1 MRKYLI
7 VAILMAS
14 LGLSFDVLAQ
24 ANKGP
29 NGGLVVSSQGHP
41 IEFVLKGQELT
52 FYLIDDD
59 GTPLATKGLR
69 GRAVV
74 QDGGKTVTIALQP
87 AAPNMLVGK
96 AEAPIGAK
104 ARVVFSTN
112 VHGHALTARYV
123 TE

>member
-1 MRKYLI
+1 MLKYVFVGMLAALI
-7 VAILMAS
+7 V
-14 LGLSFDVLAQ
+14 LSSQAGAQ
-24 ANKGP
+24 TKKGA
-29 NGGLVVSSQGHP
+29 NGGMVVSSQGHP
-41 IEFVLKGQELT
+41 IELVLKGQELT

-59 GTPLATKGLR
+59 GTPLATKGLK

-74 QDGGKTVTIALQP
+74 QDGGKTVTIALTP

-96 AEAPIGAK
+96 AEGPIGAK

>member
-1 MRKYLI
+1 MLKL
-7 VAILMAS
+7 VFVGMLAAS
-14 LGLSFDVLAQ
+14 IGLSSPAGAQ
-24 ANKGP
+24 TKKGA
-29 NGGLVVSSQGHP
+29 NGGMVVNSQGHP
-41 IEFVLKGQELT
+41 IEFVVKGQELT

-59 GTPLATKGLR
+59 GTPLATKGLK

-74 QDGGKTVTIALQP
+74 QDGGKTVTVTLQP

-104 ARVVFSTN
+104 ARVVFSAS
-112 VHGHALTARYV
+112 VPGHSLTARYV

>member
-1 MRKYLI
+1 MLKLVFVGMLTALI
-7 VAILMAS
+7 
-14 LGLSFDVLAQ
+14 GLSSHAGAQ
-24 ANKGP
+24 TKKGA
-29 NGGLVVSSQGHP
+29 NGGMVVNSQGHP

-59 GTPLATKGLR
+59 GTPLATKGLK

-74 QDGGKTVTIALQP
+74 QDGGKTVTVVLQP

-96 AEAPIGAK
+96 AEAQIGAK
-104 ARVVFSTN
+104 ARVVFSAS
-112 VHGHALTARYV
+112 VPGHALTARYV

>member
-1 MRKYLI
+1 MLKYLLAGMLAAVI
-7 VAILMAS
+7 GLAS
-14 LGLSFDVLAQ
+14 DAGAQ
-24 ANKGP
+24 TKKGA
-29 NGGLVVSSQGHP
+29 NGGMVVNSQGHP

-74 QDGGKTVTIALQP
+74 QDAGKTLTVALQP

-96 AEAPIGAK
+96 AEGPIGAK
-104 ARVVFSTN
+104 ARVVFSVN
-112 VHGHALTARYV
+112 VPGHALTARYV